1 VKATRVKEGETSSQI
16 KYFISS
22 VELGAARMMTC
33 IRRHWEVEN
42 KRHWSLDVS
51 FREDCSRVRTGHAP
65 ENLALIRKMAL
76 N

>member
-51 FREDCSRVRTGHAP
+51 FRKIAVVLELVMHQRIWPLFEKWH
-65 ENLALIRKMAL
+65 
-76 N
+76 